1 VDEDS
6 DSPLAITEVDHGTL
20 EMKVT
25 SSRLQ
30 EQIDEIQRQIEECV
44 HNYNLFDLPNSHP
57 VLSFKT
63 NCEDKRAFTCEAESS
78 RTHVSA
84 FEEAT

>member
-1 VDEDS
+1 MDEDS
-6 DSPLAITEVDHGTL
+6 DSPLAITKVDHGTL

-44 HNYNLFDLPNSHP
+44 HNLLDLLNSHP
-57 VLSFKT
+57 ISLLKADY
-63 NCEDKRAFTCEAESS
+63 EDKGAFTCKAESS